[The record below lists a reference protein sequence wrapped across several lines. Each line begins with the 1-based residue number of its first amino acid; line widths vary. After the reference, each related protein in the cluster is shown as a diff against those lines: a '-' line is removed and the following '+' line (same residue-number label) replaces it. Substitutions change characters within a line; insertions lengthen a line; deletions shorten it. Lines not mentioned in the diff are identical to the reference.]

1 MWTQSF
7 HTMISNSLQVLMI
20 ILIGILF
27 QVRKYEDD

>member
-7 HTMISNSLQVLMI
+7 HTKISNSLQVLMI